1 MVEPF
6 STNRGARAKQTPQAK
21 NCIYAHNRER
31 KRKYKTEAGITEVSS
46 IREALNGQNK
56 SLLMRKKKR
65 KKYLVLIDGITDTV
79 KGISNKE
86 DVQVLVLMILKKRED
101 HSHSL

>member
-31 KRKYKTEAGITEVSS
+31 KRMYKTEAGITEVSS

-56 SLLMRKKKR
+56 SLVMRKKKR

>member
-1 MVEPF
+1 MHIIE
-6 STNRGARAKQTPQAK
+6 K
-21 NCIYAHNRER
+21 E

-46 IREALNGQNK
+46 IRKALNGQNK
-56 SLLMRKKKR
+56 SLVMRKKKR

>member
-1 MVEPF
+1 MREQ
-6 STNRGARAKQTPQAK
+6 SKHHKQRIASMHIIEK
-21 NCIYAHNRER
+21 E

-56 SLLMRKKKR
+56 SLVMRKKKR
-65 KKYLVLIDGITDTV
+65 KKYLILIDGITDTV
-79 KGISNKE
+79 KGISDKE

>member
-1 MVEPF
+1 MHIIE
-6 STNRGARAKQTPQAK
+6 K
-21 NCIYAHNRER
+21 E

-56 SLLMRKKKR
+56 SLVMRKKQR

-79 KGISNKE
+79 KGISDKE

>member
-1 MVEPF
+1 MIALQKNWARCK
-6 STNRGARAKQTPQAK
+6 STVIFCANS
-21 NCIYAHNRER
+21 
-31 KRKYKTEAGITEVSS
+31 ITNS
-46 IREALNGQNK
+46 ALR
-56 SLLMRKKKR
+56 MTKKR

>member
-1 MVEPF
+1 MHIIE
-6 STNRGARAKQTPQAK
+6 K
-21 NCIYAHNRER
+21 E

-56 SLLMRKKKR
+56 SLVMRKKKR
-65 KKYLVLIDGITDTV
+65 KKYLVLIDGITDTI